1 MSSVKAEDTKRGGFD
16 QIGKSIPRKEDARLL
31 RGQGVYVDDI
41 EVPGALHACFV
52 RSPHA
57 HARIA
62 RMDTSRAQAL
72 PGVVAVLDGYV
83 INKWTGSL
91 KLAPPI
97 EGLQPTEM
105 TTLPVDKVR
114 FHGDPVACVVAT
126 DRYVAEDAAELVDV
140 EYDVLEAVTSYDA
153 ALADGA
159 PLVDETLSSN
169 LVSHQKFE
177 AGDIARRKAEAHRIV
192 EASFAMQR
200 MTHIPIET
208 RGCIAVWDDGRQH
221 LTMHIGSQ
229 APHPMRSAL
238 AGRLKLA
245 EHQVTITSPD
255 VGGAFG
261 QKIIVYREEI
271 TVAALARYLKRPV
284 RWREDRL
291 ENLSSSLQ
299 ARENTVLTRAAVDRD
314 GRILSLEAEIRED
327 FGAYCFYPANYLARV
342 IGMILTGPYRIQDF
356 AFEVKIA
363 LTNKCGA
370 GPMRAPMAITSLVMD
385 GTLDAVARELDLD
398 PAEVRRVNM
407 LRAADFPFA
416 MPTGEMLED
425 VTPSECFERGLEEVD
440 YSGFRTRQ
448 AEDREKGIYRGIGI
462 CNVIEST
469 TYGSAFYK
477 AAGIPGSGHEAAWV
491 KIEPSGAIRA
501 SAGLMGTG
509 QSYETPYAQAVAEG
523 LGVDASEVEVLLG
536 NTDIAP
542 YGMGARGSR
551 GATAGGGT
559 LFLTALDLKT
569 KMLDIAAAL
578 LGLNSASELE
588 MRGGK
593 VLRHVAGEWTEAG
606 LGLVDIARTA
616 YLDPLKLPEGMQP
629 GLEMHRAW
637 DPPQMTYSN
646 AAHFCQVTLDAAT
659 GRIDIDRYLIVEDC
673 GTVLNPLVVE
683 GQQQGA
689 TVLGIGGVLLEH
701 MVYDESGQNLCGTLA
716 DYMIPTACEA
726 PEIEVIGQHTPN
738 RRTPA
743 GIKGMAEGGVMGAT
757 GAVNNAVNDALR
769 PFGVVAERQPLSPDY
784 IRSLLRGK
792 APSR

>member
-1 MSSVKAEDTKRGGFD
+1 MSGVKPEDTVRNGFD
-16 QIGKSIPRKEDARLL
+16 QIGKPLPRKEDARLL
-31 RGQGVYVDDI
+31 RGKGTYLDDI
-41 EVPGALHACFV
+41 EIPGALHACFV
-52 RSPHA
+52 RSPYA
-57 HARIA
+57 HARITGFDLDEA
-62 RMDTSRAQAL
+62 KAV
-72 PGVVAVLDGYV
+72 PGVVAVVTGHEVND
-83 INKWTGSL
+83 WTNGL

-126 DRYVAEDAAELVDV
+126 DRYLAEDAAELVYVD
-140 EYDVLEAVTSYDA
+140 YDVLEAVTSYEA
-153 ALADGA
+153 ALVDGA
-159 PLVDETLSSN
+159 PLVDETLPSN

-177 AGDIARRKAEAHRIV
+177 AGDIARRKADAHRVV
-192 EASFAMQR
+192 EATFAMQR
-200 MTHIPIET
+200 MTHLPIET
-208 RGCIAVWDDGRQH
+208 RGCIALWDDGRAH

-245 EHQVTITSPD
+245 EHQVTVASPD

-271 TVAALARYLKRPV
+271 TVAALARRLKRPV

-291 ENLSSSLQ
+291 ENLSASLQ
-299 ARENTVLTRAAVDRD
+299 ARENTVNTRVAVDRD

-342 IGMILTGPYRIQDF
+342 IGMILTGPYRIQDYS
-356 AFEVKIA
+356 FEVKIA

-385 GTLDAVARELDLD
+385 GTLDAVARELDID

-407 LRAADFPFA
+407 LRPADLPYV
-416 MPTGEMLED
+416 MPTGEKLED
-425 VTPSECFERGLEEVD
+425 VTPSVCFERGLEEIG
-440 YSGFRTRQ
+440 YAAFRKAQ
-448 AEDREKGIYRGIGI
+448 ADDRENGIYRGLGI

-477 AAGIPGSGHEAAWV
+477 AAGIPGSGHESAWV

-523 LGVDASEVEVLLG
+523 LGVDASQVDVVLG
-536 NTDIAP
+536 NTDISP

-559 LFLTALDLKT
+559 LFLAALDLKA

-578 LGLNSASELE
+578 LGLNTASDLDIK
-588 MRGGK
+588 RGQ
-593 VLRHVAGEWTEAG
+593 VLRHVGGVWSETG
-606 LGLVDIARTA
+606 LGLGDIARTA

-646 AAHFCQVTLDAAT
+646 STHFCTVTLDAAT
-659 GRIDIDRYLIVEDC
+659 GRVDIDRYLIVEDC
-673 GTVLNPLVVE
+673 GTVLNPLIVE

-689 TVLGIGGVLLEH
+689 TVMGIGGVLFEH
-701 MVYDESGQNLCGTLA
+701 MIYDESGQNLCGTLA

-726 PEIEVIGQHTPN
+726 PEIEIVSQNTPN

-743 GIKGMAEGGVMGAT
+743 GIKGMAEGGIMGAI

-784 IRSLLRGK
+784 LRSLLRVTG
-792 APSR
+792 

>member
-1 MSSVKAEDTKRGGFD
+1 MSNVKAEDTRRDGFD
-16 QIGKSIPRKEDARLL
+16 QIGKPIPRKEDARLL
-31 RGQGVYVDDI
+31 RGLGTYVDDI
-41 EVPGALHACFV
+41 EIPGALHACFV
-52 RSPHA
+52 RSPYA
-57 HARIA
+57 HARITGFDLEEA
-62 RMDTSRAQAL
+62 RAM
-72 PGVVAVLDGYV
+72 PGVVAVVTGHEV
-83 INKWTGSL
+83 NEWTSGL
-91 KLAPPI
+91 RMAPPI
-97 EGLQPTEM
+97 EGLLPTEA
-105 TTLPVDKVR
+105 TTLPLDKVR
-114 FHGDPVACVVAT
+114 FHGDPVVCVVAI
-126 DRYVAEDAAELVDV
+126 DRYIAEDAAELVYVDY
-140 EYDVLEAVTSYDA
+140 EVLDAVTSYEA
-153 ALADGA
+153 ALEEGA
-159 PLVDETLSSN
+159 PLVDETLPSN

-177 AGDIARRKAEAHRIV
+177 AGDIARRKAEAYRIV

-200 MTHIPIET
+200 MTHMPIET
-208 RGCIAVWDDGRQH
+208 RGCIAVWDDGREH

-245 EHQVTITSPD
+245 EHQVTVASPD
-255 VGGAFG
+255 VGGGFG

-271 TVAALARYLKRPV
+271 TVAALARHLRRPV

-291 ENLSSSLQ
+291 ENLSASLQ
-299 ARENTVLTRAAVDRD
+299 ARENTVHTRAAVDRD
-314 GRILSLEAEIRED
+314 GRILSLEAEIMED

-342 IGMILTGPYRIQDF
+342 IGMILTGPYRIQDY

-407 LRAADFPFA
+407 LRPADLPYV
-416 MPTGEMLED
+416 MPTGEKLED

-440 YSGFRTRQ
+440 YAGFRKVQ
-448 AEDREKGIYRGIGI
+448 AEDRGNGIYRGIGI
-462 CNVIEST
+462 CNVVEST

-509 QSYETPYAQAVAEG
+509 QSYETPFAQAVAEG
-523 LGVDASEVEVLLG
+523 LGVDASQVDVLLG

-542 YGMGARGSR
+542 YGMGARGGR

-559 LFLTALDLKT
+559 LFLTALDLKA

-588 MRGGK
+588 MKGGK
-593 VLRHVAGEWTEAG
+593 VLRHVGGEWTGTG
-606 LGLVDIARTA
+606 LGLADIARTA
-616 YLDPLKLPEGMQP
+616 YLDPLKLPAGMQP

-646 AAHFCQVTLDAAT
+646 ATHICQVTLDPAT
-659 GRIDIDRYLIVEDC
+659 GRIDIDRYLVVEDC

-689 TVLGIGGVLLEH
+689 TVMGIGGVLFEH

-726 PEIEVIGQHTPN
+726 PDIEIIAQHTPN
-738 RRTPA
+738 KRTPA
-743 GIKGMAEGGVMGAT
+743 GIKGMAEGGIMGAI

-769 PFGVVAERQPLSPDY
+769 PFGVVANRQPLSPDY
-784 IRSLLRGK
+784 IRSLLRG
-792 APSR
+792 AA

>member
-1 MSSVKAEDTKRGGFD
+1 MSEVKAEDTRREGFD
-16 QIGKSIPRKEDARLL
+16 QIGKPMLRKEDARLL
-31 RGQGVYVDDI
+31 SGKGTYVDDI
-41 EVPGALHACFV
+41 EIAGALHACFV

-62 RMDTSRAQAL
+62 GFDLEDAKAV
-72 PGVVAVLDGYV
+72 PGVVAVVTGQEV
-83 INKWTGSL
+83 NGWTNGL

-97 EGLQPTEM
+97 EGLQPTGM
-105 TTLPVDKVR
+105 TTLPLDKVR

-126 DRYVAEDAAELVDV
+126 DRYVAEDAAELVYVD
-140 EYDVLEAVTSYDA
+140 YDVLDAVTSYEA
-153 ALADGA
+153 ALAEGA
-159 PLVDETLSSN
+159 PLVDETLPSN

-200 MTHIPIET
+200 MTHLPIET
-208 RGCIAVWDDGRQH
+208 RGCIALWDDGRQH

-229 APHPMRSAL
+229 APHPMRSTL
-238 AGRLKLA
+238 AGRLNLG
-245 EHQVTITSPD
+245 EHQVTVASPD

-271 TVAALARYLKRPV
+271 TVAALARHLKRPV

-291 ENLSSSLQ
+291 ENLSASMQ
-299 ARENTVLTRAAVDRD
+299 ARENTVRTRAAVDKD
-314 GRILSLEAEIRED
+314 GRILSLEAEIVED
-327 FGAYCFYPANYLARV
+327 FGAYCFYPANYIARV
-342 IGMILTGPYRIQDF
+342 VGMILTGPYRIQDY

-398 PAEVRRVNM
+398 PAAVRWANM
-407 LRAADFPFA
+407 IRSSDLPYV
-416 MPTGEMLED
+416 MPTGETLED
-425 VTPSECFERGLEEVD
+425 VTPTECFDRGLREVD
-440 YSGFRTRQ
+440 YAGFRARQ
-448 AEDREKGIYRGIGI
+448 TTDRENGIYRGMGI
-462 CNVIEST
+462 CNVVEST

-509 QSYETPYAQAVAEG
+509 QSYETPFAQAVAEG
-523 LGVDASEVEVLLG
+523 LGVDAAQVDVLLG
-536 NTDIAP
+536 NTDISP

-559 LFLTALDLKT
+559 LFLTALDLKA

-578 LGLNSASELE
+578 LGLNSASELD
-588 MRGGK
+588 MKGGK
-593 VLRHVAGEWTEAG
+593 VLRHVGGEWTETG
-606 LGLVDIARTA
+606 LGLADIARTA
-616 YLDPLKLPEGMQP
+616 YLDPLKLPQGMQP

-646 AAHFCQVTLDAAT
+646 SSHFCEVTLEPKT
-659 GRIDIDRYLIVEDC
+659 GQVQIDRYLIVEDC

-683 GQQQGA
+683 GQQRGA
-689 TVLGIGGVLLEH
+689 TVMGIGGVLFEH
-701 MVYDESGQNLCGTLA
+701 MIYDESGQNLCGTLA
-716 DYMIPTACEA
+716 DYMIPTACEV
-726 PEIEVIGQHTPN
+726 PEIEIVAQHTPN

-743 GIKGMAEGGVMGAT
+743 GIKGMAEGGVMGAI

-784 IRSLLRGK
+784 IRSLLRVED
-792 APSR
+792 

>member
-1 MSSVKAEDTKRGGFD
+1 MSGIKAEDTKRGDFD
-16 QIGKSIPRKEDARLL
+16 QIGKPLPRKEDARLL
-31 RGQGVYVDDI
+31 RGKGTYVDDI
-41 EVPGALHACFV
+41 EIPGALHVCFV

-62 RMDTSRAQAL
+62 GFDLDEAKAV
-72 PGVVAVLDGYV
+72 PGVVAVVTGHEV
-83 INKWTGSL
+83 NEWTNGL
-91 KLAPPI
+91 RLAPPI

-114 FHGDPVACVVAT
+114 FHGDLVACVVAI
-126 DRYVAEDAAELVDV
+126 DRYVAEDAAELVQVD
-140 EYDVLEAVTSYDA
+140 YDVLEAVATYDS

-159 PLVDETLSSN
+159 PLVDEMLSSN

-177 AGDIARRKAEAHRIV
+177 AGDIARRKQEACRIV

-200 MTHIPIET
+200 MTHLPMET

-238 AGRLKLA
+238 AGRLRLG
-245 EHQVTITSPD
+245 EHQVTVASPD

-271 TVAALARYLKRPV
+271 TVAALARHLKRPV
-284 RWREDRL
+284 RWREDRI
-291 ENLSSSLQ
+291 ENLSASLQ
-299 ARENTVLTRAAVDRD
+299 ARENTVHTRAAVAAD
-314 GRILSLEAEIRED
+314 GRILSLEAEILED

-342 IGMILTGPYRIQDF
+342 IGMILTGPYRIQDY

-385 GTLDAVARELDLD
+385 GTLDAIARELDLD
-398 PAEVRRVNM
+398 PAEVRRINM
-407 LRAADFPFA
+407 LRPSDLPYV
-416 MPTGEMLED
+416 MPTGETLED
-425 VTPSECFERGLEEVD
+425 ITPGECFERGLREID
-440 YSGFRTRQ
+440 YAAVRKRQ
-448 AEDREKGIYRGIGI
+448 AEDRAQQIYRGIGI
-462 CNVIEST
+462 CNVVEST

-509 QSYETPYAQAVAEG
+509 QSYETPFAQAVAEG
-523 LGVDASEVEVLLG
+523 LGADASQVDILLG

-559 LFLTALDLKT
+559 LFLTALDLKA

-578 LGLNSASELE
+578 LGLNSASELDIKSG
-588 MRGGK
+588 R
-593 VLRHVAGEWTEAG
+593 VLRHVGGEWIETEFGIA
-606 LGLVDIARTA
+606 DIARTA
-616 YLDPLKLPEGMQP
+616 YLDPLKLPAGMQP

-646 AAHFCQVTLDAAT
+646 STHFCEVTLNPVT
-659 GRIDIDRYLIVEDC
+659 GEIGIDRYLIVEDC
-673 GTVLNPLVVE
+673 GTVLNPLVVA

-689 TVLGIGGVLLEH
+689 TVLGIGGVLFEH
-701 MVYDESGQNLCGTLA
+701 MIYDESGQNLCGTMA
-716 DYMIPTACEA
+716 DYMIPTATEA
-726 PEIEVIGQHTPN
+726 PEIEIIAQHTPSK
-738 RRTPA
+738 RTPA
-743 GIKGMAEGGVMGAT
+743 GIKGMAEGGVMGAI

-769 PFGVVAERQPLSPDY
+769 PFGVVADRQPLSPDY
-784 IRSLLRGK
+784 IRALLRDK
-792 APSR
+792 Q

>member
-1 MSSVKAEDTKRGGFD
+1 MSGIKAEDTKRSDFD
-16 QIGKSIPRKEDARLL
+16 QIGKPILRKEDVRLL
-31 RGQGVYVDDI
+31 RGKGVYVDDI

-57 HARIA
+57 HARISGFDLDEA
-62 RMDTSRAQAL
+62 KAM
-72 PGVVAVLDGYV
+72 PGVIAIVTGHE
-83 INKWTGSL
+83 INGWTNGL

-126 DRYVAEDAAELVDV
+126 DRYVAEDAAELVLVD
-140 EYDVLEAVTSYDA
+140 YDVLEAVTSYDS

-177 AGDIARRKAEAHRIV
+177 AGDIARRKQEAHRIV

-200 MTHIPIET
+200 MTHLPIET

-238 AGRLKLA
+238 AGRLRLG
-245 EHQVTITSPD
+245 EQQVTIASPD

-271 TVAALARYLKRPV
+271 TVAALARHLKRPV
-284 RWREDRL
+284 RWREDRI
-291 ENLSSSLQ
+291 ENLSASLQ
-299 ARENTVLTRAAVDRD
+299 ARENTVHTCAAVAAD
-314 GRILSLEAEIRED
+314 GRILSLEAEILED

-342 IGMILTGPYRIQDF
+342 IGMILTGPYRIQDY

-385 GTLDAVARELDLD
+385 GTLDAVARELNLD

-407 LRAADFPFA
+407 LRPSDLPYT
-416 MPTGEMLED
+416 MPTGERLED
-425 VTPSECFERGLEEVD
+425 VTPSECFERGLREVD
-440 YSGFRTRQ
+440 YAAFRKRQ
-448 AEDREKGIYRGIGI
+448 TEDRGRKVYRGIGI
-462 CNVIEST
+462 CNVVEST

-509 QSYETPYAQAVAEG
+509 QSYETPFAQAVAEG
-523 LGVDASEVEVLLG
+523 LGVDVAQVDILLG

-559 LFLTALDLKT
+559 LFLTALDLKA

-578 LGLNSASELE
+578 LGLNSASELNVK
-588 MRGGK
+588 GGK
-593 VLRHVAGEWTEAG
+593 VLRHVGGEWAETG
-606 LGLVDIARTA
+606 LGIGDIARTA

-646 AAHFCQVTLDAAT
+646 SAHFCEVTLSPAT
-659 GRIDIDRYLIVEDC
+659 GEIAIDRYLIIEDC
-673 GTVLNPLVVE
+673 GTVLNPLVVA

-689 TVLGIGGVLLEH
+689 TVLGIGGVLFEH
-701 MVYDESGQNLCGTLA
+701 MIYDESGQNLCGTLA
-716 DYMIPTACEA
+716 DYLIPTATEA
-726 PEIEVIGQHTPN
+726 PEIEIIGQHTPN
-738 RRTPA
+738 KRTPA
-743 GIKGMAEGGVMGAT
+743 GIKGMAEGGVMGAI

-769 PFGVVAERQPLSPDY
+769 PFGVIADRQPLSPDY
-784 IRSLLRGK
+784 IRRLLRQK
-792 APSR
+792 V

>member
-1 MSSVKAEDTKRGGFD
+1 
-16 QIGKSIPRKEDARLL
+16 
-31 RGQGVYVDDI
+31 
-41 EVPGALHACFV
+41 
-52 RSPHA
+52 
-57 HARIA
+57 
-62 RMDTSRAQAL
+62 
-72 PGVVAVLDGYV
+72 
-83 INKWTGSL
+83 
-91 KLAPPI
+91 
-97 EGLQPTEM
+97 
-105 TTLPVDKVR
+105 
-114 FHGDPVACVVAT
+114 
-126 DRYVAEDAAELVDV
+126 
-140 EYDVLEAVTSYDA
+140 
-153 ALADGA
+153 
-159 PLVDETLSSN
+159 
-169 LVSHQKFE
+169 
-177 AGDIARRKAEAHRIV
+177 
-192 EASFAMQR
+192 MQR
-200 MTHIPIET
+200 MTHLPIET
-208 RGCIAVWDDGRQH
+208 RGCIAVWDNGRQH

-245 EHQVTITSPD
+245 EHQVTVVSPD
-255 VGGAFG
+255 VGGGFG

-271 TVAALARYLKRPV
+271 TVAALARHLKHPV

-291 ENLSSSLQ
+291 ENLSALLQ
-299 ARENTVLTRAAVDRD
+299 ARENTVHTRAAVAAN
-314 GRILSLEAEIRED
+314 GRILSLEAEIQED

-342 IGMILTGPYRIQDF
+342 IGMILTGPYRIQDY

-363 LTNKCGA
+363 LTNKCPA
-370 GPMRAPMAITSLVMD
+370 GPMRAPMAITSLAMD

-398 PAEVRRVNM
+398 PAEVRRINM
-407 LRAADFPFA
+407 LRPSDLPYV
-416 MPTGEMLED
+416 MPTGEKLED
-425 VTPSECFERGLEEVD
+425 VTPGECFERGLKEID
-440 YSGFRTRQ
+440 YAAFRKRQ
-448 AEDREKGIYRGIGI
+448 AEDRERGVWRGIGI

-509 QSYETPYAQAVAEG
+509 QSYETPFAQAVAEG
-523 LGVDASEVEVLLG
+523 LGVDASLVGILLG

-559 LFLTALDLKT
+559 LFLTALDLKA

-578 LGLNSASELE
+578 LGLNNASELDIK
-588 MRGGK
+588 GGK
-593 VLRHVAGEWTEAG
+593 VLRHVGGEWTEPG
-606 LGLVDIARTA
+606 LGIADIARTA

-646 AAHFCQVTLDAAT
+646 ASHFCEIRLDPAT
-659 GRIDIDRYLIVEDC
+659 GRVHIDRYLIVEDC

-689 TVLGIGGVLLEH
+689 TVLGIGGVLFEH
-701 MVYDESGQNLCGTLA
+701 MVYDENGQNLCGTLA
-716 DYMIPTACEA
+716 DYMIPTAMEA
-726 PEIEVIGQHTPN
+726 PEIEIIAQHTPN
-738 RRTPA
+738 KRTPA
-743 GIKGMAEGGVMGAT
+743 GIKGMAEGGVMGAI

-792 APSR
+792 ASSR

>member
-1 MSSVKAEDTKRGGFD
+1 MSEVKAEDTRREGFD
-16 QIGKSIPRKEDARLL
+16 QIGKPMLRKEDARLL
-31 RGQGVYVDDI
+31 SGKGTYVDDI
-41 EVPGALHACFV
+41 EIAGALHACFV

-62 RMDTSRAQAL
+62 GFDLEDAKAV
-72 PGVVAVLDGYV
+72 PGVVAVVTGQEV
-83 INKWTGSL
+83 NGWTNGL

-105 TTLPVDKVR
+105 TTLPLDKVR

-126 DRYVAEDAAELVDV
+126 DRYVAEDAAELVYVD
-140 EYDVLEAVTSYDA
+140 YDVLDAVTGYEA
-153 ALADGA
+153 ALAEGA

-177 AGDIARRKAEAHRIV
+177 AGDIVRRKADAHRIV

-200 MTHIPIET
+200 MTHLPIET
-208 RGCIAVWDDGRQH
+208 RGCIALWDDGRQH

-229 APHPMRSAL
+229 APHPMRSTL
-238 AGRLKLA
+238 AGRLNLG
-245 EHQVTITSPD
+245 EHQVTVASPD

-271 TVAALARYLKRPV
+271 TVAALARHLKRPV

-291 ENLSSSLQ
+291 ENLSASMQ
-299 ARENTVLTRAAVDRD
+299 ARENTVRTRAAVDKD
-314 GRILSLEAEIRED
+314 GRILSLEAEIVED
-327 FGAYCFYPANYLARV
+327 FGAYCFYPANYIARV
-342 IGMILTGPYRIQDF
+342 IGMILTGPYRIQDY

-398 PAEVRRVNM
+398 PAAVRRANM
-407 LRAADFPFA
+407 IRSSDLPYV
-416 MPTGEMLED
+416 MPTGETLED
-425 VTPSECFERGLEEVD
+425 VTPTECFDRGLREVD
-440 YSGFRTRQ
+440 YAGFRARQ
-448 AEDREKGIYRGIGI
+448 ATDRENGIYRGMGI
-462 CNVIEST
+462 CNVVEST

-509 QSYETPYAQAVAEG
+509 QSYETPFAQAVAEG
-523 LGVDASEVEVLLG
+523 LGVDAAQVDVLLG
-536 NTDIAP
+536 NTDISP

-559 LFLTALDLKT
+559 LFLTALDLKA

-578 LGLNSASELE
+578 LGLNSASELD
-588 MRGGK
+588 MKGGK
-593 VLRHVAGEWTEAG
+593 VLRHVGGEWTETG
-606 LGLVDIARTA
+606 LGLADIARTA
-616 YLDPLKLPEGMQP
+616 YLDPLKLPQGMQP

-646 AAHFCQVTLDAAT
+646 SSHFCEVTLEPKT
-659 GRIDIDRYLIVEDC
+659 GQVRIDRYLIVEDC

-683 GQQQGA
+683 GQQRGA
-689 TVLGIGGVLLEH
+689 TVMGIGGVLFEH
-701 MVYDESGQNLCGTLA
+701 MIYDESGQNLCGTLA
-716 DYMIPTACEA
+716 DYMIPTACEV
-726 PEIEVIGQHTPN
+726 PEIEIVAQHTPN

-743 GIKGMAEGGVMGAT
+743 GIKGMAEGGVMGAI

-784 IRSLLRGK
+784 IRSLLRV
-792 APSR
+792 AD

>member
-1 MSSVKAEDTKRGGFD
+1 MSGIKAEDTRRDGFD
-16 QIGKSIPRKEDARLL
+16 QIGRLLPRKEDARLL
-31 RGQGVYVDDI
+31 RGRGTYVDDI

-52 RSPHA
+52 RSPYA
-57 HARIA
+57 HARITGFDLDEA
-62 RMDTSRAQAL
+62 RAV
-72 PGVVAVLDGYV
+72 PGVVAVVTGGEVND
-83 INKWTGSL
+83 WTSGL
-91 KLAPPI
+91 KMAPPI
-97 EGLQPTEM
+97 DGLQPTEM

-126 DRYVAEDAAELVDV
+126 DRYVAEDAAELVYVD
-140 EYDVLEAVTSYDA
+140 YDVLDAVTSYES

-159 PLVDETLSSN
+159 PLVDESLSSN
-169 LVSHQKFE
+169 LVSQQKFE

-192 EASFAMQR
+192 EATFAMQR
-200 MTHIPIET
+200 MTHLPIET
-208 RGCIAVWDDGRQH
+208 RGCIALWDDGREH

-245 EHQVTITSPD
+245 EHQVTVASPD

-271 TVAALARYLKRPV
+271 TVAALARHLKRPV

-291 ENLSSSLQ
+291 ENLSASLQ
-299 ARENTVLTRAAVDRD
+299 ARENTVRTRAAVAAD
-314 GRILSLEAEIRED
+314 GRILSLEAEISED

-342 IGMILTGPYRIQDF
+342 IGMILTGPYRIQDY

-385 GTLDAVARELDLD
+385 GTLDAVARELDID

-407 LRAADFPFA
+407 LRPSDLPYE
-416 MPTGEMLED
+416 MPTGEKLED
-425 VTPSECFERGLEEVD
+425 VTPLECFERGIEEIG
-440 YSGFRTRQ
+440 YAAFRRAQ
-448 AEDREKGIYRGIGI
+448 QEDRERKTYRGLGI

-523 LGVDASEVEVLLG
+523 LGVDAAQVDILLG
-536 NTDIAP
+536 NTDISP

-559 LFLTALDLKT
+559 LFLAALDLKA

-578 LGLNSASELE
+578 LGLNSASELD
-588 MRGGK
+588 MKGGQ
-593 VLRHVAGEWTEAG
+593 VLRHVGGAWTETG
-606 LGLVDIARTA
+606 LGLGDIARTA

-637 DPPQMTYSN
+637 DPPHMTYSN
-646 AAHFCQVTLDAAT
+646 STHFCAVTLDPAT
-659 GRIDIDRYLIVEDC
+659 GEVRIDRYLIVEDC
-673 GTVLNPLVVE
+673 GTVLNPLVVA

-689 TVLGIGGVLLEH
+689 TVMGIGGVLFEH
-701 MVYDESGQNLCGTLA
+701 MIYDESGQNLCGTLA
-716 DYMIPTACEA
+716 DYMILTACEA
-726 PEIEVIGQHTPN
+726 PEIQIIGQHTPN
-738 RRTPA
+738 KRTPA
-743 GIKGMAEGGVMGAT
+743 GVKGMAEGGVMGAI

-769 PFGVVAERQPLSPDY
+769 PFGVVADRQPLSPDY
-784 IRSLLRGK
+784 IRSLIR
-792 APSR
+792 ART

>member
-1 MSSVKAEDTKRGGFD
+1 MSNAKAEDTRRDSFD
-16 QIGKSIPRKEDARLL
+16 QIGKPIPRKEDARLL
-31 RGQGVYVDDI
+31 RGKGTYIDDI
-41 EVPGALHACFV
+41 EIPGALHACFV
-52 RSPHA
+52 RSPYA

-62 RMDTSRAQAL
+62 GFDLDEARAM
-72 PGVVAVLDGYV
+72 PGVVAIVTGQE
-83 INKWTGSL
+83 INEWTSGL
-91 KLAPPI
+91 RMAPPI
-97 EGLQPTEM
+97 EGLLPTEM
-105 TTLPVDKVR
+105 TTLPLDKVR
-114 FHGDPVACVVAT
+114 FHGDPVVCVVAT
-126 DRYVAEDAAELVDV
+126 DRYLAEDAAELVYVDY
-140 EYDVLEAVTSYDA
+140 EVLDAVASYEA
-153 ALADGA
+153 ALEEGA
-159 PLVDETLSSN
+159 PLVDETLTTN

-200 MTHIPIET
+200 MTHLPIET
-208 RGCIAVWDDGRQH
+208 RGCIALWDDGREH
-221 LTMHIGSQ
+221 LMMHIGSQ

-245 EHQVTITSPD
+245 EHQVTVASPD
-255 VGGAFG
+255 VGGGFG

-271 TVAALARYLKRPV
+271 TVAALARHLKRPV

-291 ENLSSSLQ
+291 ENLSASLQ
-299 ARENTVLTRAAVDRD
+299 ARENTVNTRVAVDKD
-314 GRILSLEAEIRED
+314 GRILSLEAEIMED

-342 IGMILTGPYRIQDF
+342 IGMILTGPYRIQDY

-407 LRAADFPFA
+407 LRPADLPYL
-416 MPTGEMLED
+416 MPTGERLED
-425 VTPSECFERGLEEVD
+425 VTPFECFERGLEEVD
-440 YSGFRTRQ
+440 YAGFRANQ
-448 AEDREKGIYRGIGI
+448 AADRESGIYRGIGI
-462 CNVIEST
+462 CNVVEST

-491 KIEPSGAIRA
+491 KVEPSGAIRA

-523 LGVDASEVEVLLG
+523 LGVDASQVDILLG

-542 YGMGARGSR
+542 YGMGARGGR

-559 LFLTALDLKT
+559 LFLTALDLKAR
-569 KMLDIAAAL
+569 MLEIAAAL
-578 LGLNSASELE
+578 LDLNSASELD
-588 MRGGK
+588 MKGGK
-593 VLRHVAGEWTEAG
+593 VLRHVGGEWSETG
-606 LGLVDIARTA
+606 LGLGDIARTA

-646 AAHFCQVTLDAAT
+646 ASHFCQVTLDPAT
-659 GRIDIDRYLIVEDC
+659 GRIGIDRYLVVEDC
-673 GTVLNPLVVE
+673 GTVLNPLVVD

-689 TVLGIGGVLLEH
+689 TVMGIGGVLFEH

-726 PEIEVIGQHTPN
+726 PEIEIIGQHTPN

-743 GIKGMAEGGVMGAT
+743 GIKGMAEGGIMGAI

-769 PFGVVAERQPLSPDY
+769 PFGAVADRQPLSPDY
-784 IRSLLRGK
+784 IRSLLRG
-792 APSR
+792 R

>member
-1 MSSVKAEDTKRGGFD
+1 MSGTKAEDTKRDGFG
-16 QIGKSIPRKEDARLL
+16 QIGKPILRKEDARLL
-31 RGQGVYVDDI
+31 RGRGTYVDDI
-41 EVPGALHACFV
+41 EVSGALHACFV

-57 HARIA
+57 HARIIGFD
-62 RMDTSRAQAL
+62 MDQAKTL
-72 PGVVAVLDGYV
+72 PGVVAVLTGQE
-83 INKWTGSL
+83 INAWTNSL
-91 KLAPPI
+91 QLAPPI

-126 DRYVAEDAAELVDV
+126 DRYVAEDAAELVYVD
-140 EYDVLEAVTSYDA
+140 YDGLDAVTSYES
-153 ALADGA
+153 ALAAGA
-159 PLVDETLSSN
+159 PLVDEALPSN

-192 EASFAMQR
+192 EATFAMQR
-200 MTHIPIET
+200 MTHLPIET

-245 EHQVTITSPD
+245 EHQVTVSSPD

-271 TVAALARYLKRPV
+271 TVAAIARHLKRPV

-299 ARENTVLTRAAVDRD
+299 ARENTVHTRAAVTAD
-314 GRILSLEAEIRED
+314 GRILSLEAEILED

-342 IGMILTGPYRIQDF
+342 IGMILTGPYRIQDY

-385 GTLDAVARELDLD
+385 GTLDAVARDLDLD

-407 LRAADFPFA
+407 LRPTDLPYV
-416 MPTGEMLED
+416 MPTGETLED
-425 VTPSECFERGLEEVD
+425 VTPSECFERGLEEID
-440 YSGFRTRQ
+440 YAGFRARQ
-448 AEDREKGIYRGIGI
+448 ADDRAREIYRGIGI

-469 TYGSAFYK
+469 TYGSAFYR

-501 SAGLMGTG
+501 STGLMGAG
-509 QSYETPYAQAVAEG
+509 QSYETPYAQVVAEG
-523 LGVDASEVEVLLG
+523 LGVDTSQVDILLG

-559 LFLTALDLKT
+559 LFLTALDLKA

-578 LGLNSASELE
+578 LGLNSPRELDIE
-588 MRGGK
+588 NGK
-593 VLRHVAGEWTEAG
+593 VLRHIGGEWTETGVGIA
-606 LGLVDIARTA
+606 DIARTA
-616 YLDPLKLPEGMQP
+616 YLDPLNLPAGTQP

-646 AAHFCQVTLDAAT
+646 SSHFCAVTLDAAT
-659 GRIDIDRYLIVEDC
+659 GQIRIDRYLVVEDC

-689 TVLGIGGVLLEH
+689 TVMGIGGVLFEH

-716 DYMIPTACEA
+716 DYMIPTASDA
-726 PEIEVIGQHTPN
+726 PEIEIVAQHTPSK
-738 RRTPA
+738 RTPA
-743 GIKGMAEGGVMGAT
+743 GIKGMAEGGVMGAI

-784 IRSLLRGK
+784 IRSLLRV
-792 APSR
+792 AV

>member
-1 MSSVKAEDTKRGGFD
+1 MSGVKAEDTKRHDFD
-16 QIGKSIPRKEDARLL
+16 QIGRPIPRKEDARLL
-31 RGQGVYVDDI
+31 RGKGTYVDDI
-41 EVPGALHACFV
+41 EVPGALHVCFV
-52 RSPHA
+52 RSPYA

-62 RMDTSRAQAL
+62 GFDLDEAKAI
-72 PGVVAVLDGYV
+72 PGVVAVVTGHE
-83 INKWTGSL
+83 INQWTNDL
-91 KLAPPI
+91 KLAPSI
-97 EGLQPTEM
+97 EGLQPTGM

-114 FHGDPVACVVAT
+114 FHGDPVACIVAT
-126 DRYVAEDAAELVDV
+126 DRYVAEDAAELVYV
-140 EYDVLEAVTSYDA
+140 NYEVLDAVASYEA
-153 ALADGA
+153 ALAEDA

-177 AGDIARRKAEAHRIV
+177 AGDIARRKQEAHRII

-200 MTHIPIET
+200 MTHLPIET
-208 RGCIAVWDDGRQH
+208 RGCIAVWDDGREH

-238 AGRLKLA
+238 AGRLRLG
-245 EHQVTITSPD
+245 EQQVTVSSPD

-261 QKIIVYREEI
+261 QKIIIYREEI
-271 TVAALARYLKRPV
+271 TVAALARHLKCPV

-291 ENLSSSLQ
+291 ENLSASLQ
-299 ARENTVLTRAAVDRD
+299 ARENTVHTRVAVAAD
-314 GRILSLEAEIRED
+314 GRILSLEADIQED

-342 IGMILTGPYRIQDF
+342 IGMILTGPYRIQDY

-407 LRAADFPFA
+407 LQPSDFPYVMA
-416 MPTGEMLED
+416 TGEKMED
-425 VTPSECFERGLEEVD
+425 VTPSECFERGLKEID
-440 YSGFRTRQ
+440 YTAFRKRQ
-448 AEDREKGIYRGIGI
+448 VEDRERELYRGIGI
-462 CNVIEST
+462 CNVVEST

-501 SAGLMGTG
+501 SAGLMSTG
-509 QSYETPYAQAVAEG
+509 QSYETPYAQVVAEG
-523 LGVDASEVEVLLG
+523 LGADTSQVDILLG

-559 LFLTALDLKT
+559 LFLTALDLKA

-578 LGLNSASELE
+578 LGLNSASELNIK
-588 MRGGK
+588 GGK
-593 VLRHVAGEWTEAG
+593 VLRHVGGEWTETG
-606 LGLVDIARTA
+606 LGIADIARTA
-616 YLDPLKLPEGMQP
+616 YLDPLKLPEGMAP
-629 GLEMHRAW
+629 GLEMHRTW

-646 AAHFCQVTLDAAT
+646 ASHFCEVQLDPAT
-659 GRIDIDRYLIVEDC
+659 GEIRIDRYLIVEDC

-689 TVLGIGGVLLEH
+689 TVLGIGGVLFEH
-701 MVYDESGQNLCGTLA
+701 MIYDESGQNLCGTLA
-716 DYMIPTACEA
+716 DYMVPTACEA
-726 PEIEVIGQHTPN
+726 PEIEIIGQHTPN
-738 RRTPA
+738 KRTPA
-743 GIKGMAEGGVMGAT
+743 GIKGMAEGGVMGAI

-769 PFGVVAERQPLSPDY
+769 PFGVVADRQPLSPDY
-784 IRSLLRGK
+784 IRGLLREK
-792 APSR
+792 V